1 MQHLLTLLPVCLWNS
16 WAALSM
22 RDRRYLRRSL
32 LSSMTTQ
39 GFVAITL
46 AIASANIH
54 GIAYAAPWCH
64 PGDKVTITA
73 IIGDVK
79 GNLIHLK
86 PESSRPC
93 RINAV
98 VGGVRGNKNA
108 QKPSNCTAGRTI
120 HATGIVDTLAGT
132 LYLNPTSISCKPKP
146 PVTSSLGHK
155 RIQQVNGCA
164 STTAILP
171 QRSASSD
178 R

>member
-1 MQHLLTLLPVCLWNS
+1 MNATLQTLQPVWFWNS
-16 WAALSM
+16 WAALSV
-22 RDRRYLRRSL
+22 RDRRFLRRRL

-46 AIASANIH
+46 TIASANFH

-79 GNLIHLK
+79 ANLMHLK

-93 RINAV
+93 RINTV

-108 QKPSNCTAGRTI
+108 QRPANCTAGRTI
-120 HATGIVDTLAGT
+120 HATGTVNTLAGT
-132 LYLNPTSISCKPKP
+132 MNLNLNPTSISCKPLKP
-146 PVTSSLGHK
+146 PVTS
-155 RIQQVNGCA
+155 
-164 STTAILP
+164 
-171 QRSASSD
+171 
-178 R
+178 